1 MIKMSFIKL
10 LNTKKRIRS
19 IIQYAILVWHFII
32 AYTEHQ
38 NFGMVGIKI
47 NNSLM
52 KIRKVGVET
61 MVVFLGMHI
70 NENCLM
76 VYMHLLI

>member
-1 MIKMSFIKL
+1 MSVIKL

-19 IIQYAILVWHFII
+19 IIQSANLVTHFII

-38 NFGMVGIKI
+38 NFGLVVIKI
-47 NNSLM
+47 LKSLM
-52 KIRKVGVET
+52 KIRKIGEET
-61 MVVFLGMHI
+61 MVVFIGMQF

-76 VYMHLLI
+76 VYMYLLI